1 MRKKLRPSLFKGK
14 EREPS
19 YESIM
24 GGLPEGVALIDE
36 DGEVL
41 DLDFEL
47 IAIEHEMA
55 MRHKEIVRCRDCK
68 GYRAGEPFGWC
79 NTHMT
84 AIPSKDGFCA
94 WGERAVISD
103 TTETELK
110 WTL

>member
-24 GGLPEGVALIDE
+24 DGLPEGVALIDE

-41 DLDFEL
+41 DCEL

-55 MRHKEIVRCRDCK
+55 RRYKEIVRCKDCEFAAYERK
-68 GYRAGEPFGWC
+68 ECMRVDEWDDSLWFPIEPE
-79 NTHMT
+79 
-84 AIPSKDGFCA
+84 GFCA
-94 WGERAVISD
+94 
-103 TTETELK
+103 
-110 WTL
+110 